1 MEKMIKIPSQVINA
15 DTAQNSL
22 AIDGCPLIEQCLLT
36 AEEKGIMFLE
46 EHVLLFVLRGSVSL
60 TLGTRTYTVGKN
72 EMTLLKKTTAV
83 QYEKRGDPEDGHIYY
98 GMMFSIKDDLIKS
111 FLATTEKI
119 TPKGTDGET
128 RAGVHTMTECL
139 ITFAASLSPYFHN
152 SAEVYPGQLSLK
164 MKEMLYHLGIGNHS
178 IYQQLM
184 QLYQPARIGIRHIVE
199 EYYTSPVTITELA
212 HLSGRSLSSFKRD
225 FQAAYSMPP
234 AEWMRKKRLEKA
246 KAMLETTRLPVSDIC
261 FSLGF
266 ENMSHFS
273 RIFKEYHGNPP
284 SFYRH

>member
-1 MEKMIKIPSQVINA
+1 MIKIPSQLMYGPS
-15 DTAQNSL
+15 AQNSL
-22 AIDGCPLIEQCLLT
+22 TIEGCSVIEQCFRT
-36 AEEKGIMFLE
+36 TEEKGMMFLE
-46 EHVLLFVLRGSVSL
+46 EHVLLFVLQGSVSL
-60 TLGTRTYTVGKN
+60 ILGTRTYTVGKN
-72 EMTLLKKTTAV
+72 EMTLLKKATVV
-83 QYEKRGDPEDGHIYY
+83 QYEKRGDSDGGHIYY

-139 ITFAASLSPYFHN
+139 ITFAASLSPYFQN
-152 SAEVYPGQLSLK
+152 SSEVYPGQLSLK

-184 QLYQPARIGIRHIVE
+184 QLHQPARIGVRHIVE
-199 EYYTSPVTITELA
+199 EYYTSPVTIAELA

-225 FQAAYSMPP
+225 FLAVYNIPP
-234 AEWMRKKRLEKA
+234 AEWIRKRRLEKA
-246 KAMLETTRLPVSDIC
+246 REMLETTNLPVSDIC

-273 RIFKEYHGNPP
+273 RIFKEYHGKTP
-284 SFYRH
+284 SFYRN